1 MRLGVGRGTE
11 FTFVVKLTQR
21 SIFSKEKEEEVRM
34 FNPQYRRAV
43 SRINLQE
50 EVKLLSESD
59 ESIIPVVQL
68 GNGGTFIDRT
78 LPS

>member
-1 MRLGVGRGTE
+1 
-11 FTFVVKLTQR
+11 
-21 SIFSKEKEEEVRM
+21 M